1 MSAIRRAPLIGRRAV
16 GIVVALALVIGLV
29 AVFSGTLSRSTD
41 TEARADEARAEVRVR
56 ELELAAAQEERDFFE
71 TDDFVRWQARV
82 HGFGRAAETR
92 FALPEDAPPPAPI
105 QPIGPQDATEAMAPF
120 EAWMELLFGA

>member
-1 MSAIRRAPLIGRRAV
+1 M
-16 GIVVALALVIGLV
+16 VVALALVVGLV

-41 TEARADEARAEVRVR
+41 TEARADEARAEVQVR

-82 HGFGRAAETR
+82 HGFGRAAEVR

-105 QPIGPQDATEAMAPF
+105 RPIGPQDATEAMAPF